1 MPWSDAFIAS
11 QQTADRQPVAG
22 RELSYIE
29 ALNEALTLALAL
41 DPNVFVLGQGVD
53 DPSSMFGVTQGLAE
67 QFGAPRVFDTPL
79 SEEGLTGIC
88 TGAAMHGL
96 RPVYCHNRPD
106 FLLLAFNQIVN
117 HASKTHYM
125 DNGQTKVPLVIW
137 SAIGRGWGS
146 GAQHSQAIQGLLM
159 SVPGLKIVMP
169 STPYDA
175 KGLMLAAIADNNPVL
190 IFEHRWLMK
199 QHGAVPEGIYEVPIG
214 KGVYRERGSDLSI
227 IGFLLLAFNQI
238 VNHASKTHYMDNG
251 QTKVPLVIWSAIGR
265 GWGSGAQHS
274 QAIQGLLMSVPGLK
288 IVMPSTPYDAKG
300 LMLAAIADN
309 NPVLIFEHRWLMK
322 QHGAV
327 PEGIYEVPIGKG
339 VYRERGSD
347 LSIIGSSH
355 TLALAQQALGALK
368 AQGISADVVDLRTL
382 KPLDHEIILESVKKT
397 GRVLIVDTG
406 WAIGGVCAEVACV
419 IAENCPQ
426 SLKAPI
432 KRVGLPDLPTPA
444 GDTLEQYYY
453 PSQQTMSAAILE
465 LLEA

>member
-22 RELSYIE
+22 RELSYTE

-41 DPNVFVLGQGVD
+41 DPNVFVLGQGID
-53 DPSSMFGVTQGLAE
+53 DPSSMFGVTKGLAE

-117 HASKTHYM
+117 HAAKTHYM
-125 DNGQTKVPLVIW
+125 DNGQTHVPLVIW

-199 QHGAVPEGIYEVPIG
+199 QYGAVPEGIYEVPIG

-227 IGFLLLAFNQI
+227 IGTS
-238 VNHASKTHYMDNG
+238 HA
-251 QTKVPLVIWSAIGR
+251 
-265 GWGSGAQHS
+265 
-274 QAIQGLLMSVPGLK
+274 
-288 IVMPSTPYDAKG
+288 
-300 LMLAAIADN
+300 
-309 NPVLIFEHRWLMK
+309 
-322 QHGAV
+322 
-327 PEGIYEVPIGKG
+327 
-339 VYRERGSD
+339 
-347 LSIIGSSH
+347 
-355 TLALAQQALGALK
+355 LALAQQALGSLK
-368 AQGISADVVDLRTL
+368 TQGISADVVDLRTL
-382 KPLDHEIILESVKKT
+382 KPLDHQIILESVKKT
-397 GRVLIVDTG
+397 GRALIVDTG